1 MAHPMGESK
10 PGCLRVVFDRR
21 GCFPGLKLEFHGSKI
36 TSDAGLLAYRE
47 LDDALGL
54 TEMAEGVFQ
63 DSRTGKNGWHGMTGQ
78 FRQSVFGRLGGYD
91 DVNDADRLGR
101 DPAMRWIV
109 GGKAIERQA
118 ASTSQ
123 MGRFE
128 TELLATDENVEALVD
143 MNGVWIDKVHDRHP
157 PKMIILDM
165 DSSVSPTHGEQEG
178 TAYNGHFGC
187 TCYHPLCGC
196 AGQRCRPRI
205 CPLICVRPTWGAQS
219 TGAGTGWWHHYLPF
233 HGVIGKGLR
242 HSRCTARA
250 RTDRL
255 AARRVQAVAGS
266 AGARAPASDRQQ
278 LALFLFNQFGDLER
292 CSLRPGN
299 VHSAD
304 GWRNVLE
311 PVVMRYKERKV
322 RLYFRGDAAFASPE
336 IYEYLEAEGLLYV
349 IRLKANAILQRNI
362 AHLLTRPVGR
372 PPDHVRRFHAS
383 FSYQAGSW
391 NKKRRV
397 VAKVEW
403 RPGELVPRVGF
414 IVTNLSR
421 PTKRVVAFYNHRGTA
436 EQHIKEG
443 KNAKNA
449 INWTRLSCRKFR
461 NNAVRLQLHALAY
474 NLGNFMRT
482 LALPKE
488 VEHWS
493 MTTLRDKLVKI
504 GAKVVRH
511 GRYVTFQLA
520 EVAVPRDLFRKILS
534 LIDDLRRR
542 PAPA

>member
-21 GCFPGLKLEFHGSKI
+21 LKLEFHGSKI

-78 FRQSVFGRLGGYD
+78 FRQSVFGRLGGDD

-187 TCYHPLCGC
+187 TCYHPL
-196 AGQRCRPRI
+196 
-205 CPLICVRPTWGAQS
+205 
-219 TGAGTGWWHHYLPF
+219 
-233 HGVIGKGLR
+233 
-242 HSRCTARA
+242 
-250 RTDRL
+250 
-255 AARRVQAVAGS
+255 
-266 AGARAPASDRQQ
+266 
-278 LALFLFNQFGDLER
+278 FLFNQFGDLER

-336 IYEYLEAEGLLYV
+336 IYEYLEAEGLLLRHPPQSERDSPAEHCPSAYATC
-349 IRLKANAILQRNI
+349 RSPARPCSPFPRQLQLSGRI
-362 AHLLTRPVGR
+362 VEQEAPCRGQSGVAPRRVGSS
-372 PPDHVRRFHAS
+372 RRFH
-383 FSYQAGSW
+383 
-391 NKKRRV
+391 
-397 VAKVEW
+397 
-403 RPGELVPRVGF
+403 
-414 IVTNLSR
+414 
-421 PTKRVVAFYNHRGTA
+421 
-436 EQHIKEG
+436 
-443 KNAKNA
+443 
-449 INWTRLSCRKFR
+449 
-461 NNAVRLQLHALAY
+461 
-474 NLGNFMRT
+474 
-482 LALPKE
+482 
-488 VEHWS
+488 
-493 MTTLRDKLVKI
+493 
-504 GAKVVRH
+504 RH
-511 GRYVTFQLA
+511 
-520 EVAVPRDLFRKILS
+520 
-534 LIDDLRRR
+534 
-542 PAPA
+542 

>member
-1 MAHPMGESK
+1 MGHPMGESK
-10 PGCLRVVFDRR
+10 RDSLRVDFDRR
-21 GCFPGLKLEFHGSKI
+21 LKLEFHGSKI

-63 DSRTGKNGWHGMTGQ
+63 DSRTGKNGWHGKTGQ

-178 TAYNGHFGC
+178 TAYNGARLLTDDF
-187 TCYHPLCGC
+187 
-196 AGQRCRPRI
+196 
-205 CPLICVRPTWGAQS
+205 
-219 TGAGTGWWHHYLPF
+219 
-233 HGVIGKGLR
+233 KGY
-242 HSRCTARA
+242 
-250 RTDRL
+250 
-255 AARRVQAVAGS
+255 
-266 AGARAPASDRQQ
+266 
-278 LALFLFNQFGDLER
+278 
-292 CSLRPGN
+292 
-299 VHSAD
+299 
-304 GWRNVLE
+304 VLE

-403 RPGELVPRVGF
+403 HPGELVPRVGF

-443 KNAKNA
+443 KNA

>member
-1 MAHPMGESK
+1 
-10 PGCLRVVFDRR
+10 LRVDFDRR
-21 GCFPGLKLEFHGSKI
+21 LKLEFHGSKV

-54 TEMAEGVFQ
+54 TDVAGDLFQ
-63 DSRTGKNGWHGMTGQ
+63 DSRTGKNGRHGMVGQ

-128 TELLATDENVEALVD
+128 TEHLASDENLAALTD
-143 MNGVWIDKVHDRHP
+143 LTGGWIDRVHDRRP

-187 TCYHPLCGC
+187 TCYHPL
-196 AGQRCRPRI
+196 
-205 CPLICVRPTWGAQS
+205 
-219 TGAGTGWWHHYLPF
+219 
-233 HGVIGKGLR
+233 
-242 HSRCTARA
+242 
-250 RTDRL
+250 
-255 AARRVQAVAGS
+255 
-266 AGARAPASDRQQ
+266 
-278 LALFLFNQFGDLER
+278 FLFNQFGDLER

-304 GWRNVLE
+304 DWEGVLK
-311 PVVMRYKERKV
+311 PVVVRYKGRKV

-336 IYEYLEAEGLLYV
+336 MYEYLEAEGFLYA
-349 IRLKANAILQRNI
+349 IRLSTNKVLQESI
-362 AHLLTRPVGR
+362 AYLLTRPAGR
-372 PPDHVRRFHAS
+372 PAKYVRRYYAS

-391 NKKRRV
+391 NRKRRV

-403 RPGELVPRVGF
+403 HPGELVPRVGY

-421 PTKRVVAFYNHRGTA
+421 PAERVVAFYNHRGTA
-436 EQHIKEG
+436 EQWIKEG
-443 KNAKNA
+443 KYA
-449 INWTRLSCRKFR
+449 IRWTRLSCRKFR
-461 NNAVRLQLHALAY
+461 NNEVRLQLHALAY

-493 MTTLRDKLVKI
+493 LTTLREKLVKI

-520 EVAVPRDLFRKILS
+520 EVAVPRKLFRKILS

-542 PAPA
+542 PVPA